1 MEIKVY
7 VELQN
12 LNALDCL
19 RIIQHYYDKINL
31 YCTVPYTYEL
41 YFLKKVDIGKNKGES
56 IHKSKEMKINIWGL
70 TYNVIHI
77 WKSEVLVSSTALPL
91 FSCKLLINL

>member
-19 RIIQHYYDKINL
+19 RFIQHYYDKINL
-31 YCTVPYTYEL
+31 YCTLPYTYEL
-41 YFLKKVDIGKNKGES
+41 HFLKKVDIGRNKGES
-56 IHKSKEMKINIWGL
+56 IHKSKAMKINI
-70 TYNVIHI
+70 
-77 WKSEVLVSSTALPL
+77 
-91 FSCKLLINL
+91 

>member
-31 YCTVPYTYEL
+31 YCTIPYTYEL
-41 YFLKKVDIGKNKGES
+41 YFLKKVDN
-56 IHKSKEMKINIWGL
+56 
-70 TYNVIHI
+70 
-77 WKSEVLVSSTALPL
+77 EVD
-91 FSCKLLINL
+91 

>member
-1 MEIKVY
+1 M
-7 VELQN
+7 
-12 LNALDCL
+12 
-19 RIIQHYYDKINL
+19 
-31 YCTVPYTYEL
+31 
-41 YFLKKVDIGKNKGES
+41 GKNKGES